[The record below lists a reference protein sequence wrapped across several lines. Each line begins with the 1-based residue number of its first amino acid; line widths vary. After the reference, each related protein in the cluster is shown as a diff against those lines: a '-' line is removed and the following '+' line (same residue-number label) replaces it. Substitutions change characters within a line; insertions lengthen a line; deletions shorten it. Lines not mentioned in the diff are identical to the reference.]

1 MYDLA
6 LQNNNLPEYYNSTY
20 NSKVYNKDG
29 DYRDLI
35 CEMIYQITMRVTY
48 IVSLA
53 VKQWLNP
60 KIDDGRD
67 LQHNP
72 NLPGMVPLVA
82 GGIFLLHFLSWRPDL
97 QRDIPQ

>member
-53 VKQWLNP
+53 VKQ
-60 KIDDGRD
+60 
-67 LQHNP
+67 
-72 NLPGMVPLVA
+72 
-82 GGIFLLHFLSWRPDL
+82 
-97 QRDIPQ
+97 